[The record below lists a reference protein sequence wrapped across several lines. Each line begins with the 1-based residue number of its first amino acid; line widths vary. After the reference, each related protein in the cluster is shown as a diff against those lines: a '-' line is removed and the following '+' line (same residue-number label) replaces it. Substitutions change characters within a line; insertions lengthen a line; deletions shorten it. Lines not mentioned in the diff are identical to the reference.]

1 MDKYKLTTRQT
12 DVLNCLLKGWSTR
25 KIGLSLFITERTV
38 QAHLRE
44 IYSKLNVK
52 SRTEAVTKILN
63 EQDKVDIVPAPAIPC
78 CYKDT
83 ANVFDIILLNILNYK
98 LQISPTNNS
107 AEYRLAESAFIAR
120 NNCSLKFIRSLNKD
134 YIEELDNMCNLIKFQ

>member
-12 DVLNCLLKGWSTR
+12 DVLNCLLKGWSTK
-25 KIGLSLFITERTV
+25 KIGLYLFVTERTV
-38 QAHLRE
+38 QTHLRE

-63 EQDKVDIVPAPAIPC
+63 EQDKVDTTRPC

-98 LQISPTNNS
+98 LQISSTNNP

-120 NNCSLKFIRSLNKD
+120 NNCSLKFIRSLDKE